1 MEERLRQN
9 KKAPRSNFVQG
20 EREANSSIVKT
31 CFLGGAFTIPILTEN
46 GVKNNVDRGAS
57 QREI

>member
-1 MEERLRQN
+1 MEI

-46 GVKNNVDRGAS
+46 ETRGAS
-57 QREI
+57 

>member
-1 MEERLRQN
+1 MEI

-46 GVKNNVDRGAS
+46 EVKNNVDRGAS
-57 QREI
+57 TPYA